1 MSLSTNIPQATLIAM
16 NSARNAQA
24 EAEDAIERLATGS
37 RVNRAG
43 NDSAGLAIAQ
53 RHTAAILGLAQAAK
67 NSADTQ
73 NILAT
78 ADSGLSGVSDALIRI
93 NQLAV
98 SAQNSTLAQ
107 SEKSIIQAEI
117 EQLLAAIDSSS
128 SQIYFN
134 RKGVLNGNIKN
145 STALVGA
152 RASGGLTYSIPEVS
166 TSTLGAY
173 IFYANG
179 TATSAAAASAANN
192 SVTTAEDLTI
202 KGSLGTYVFDAINE
216 ESANDLASRINAQSE
231 LTGVLASAKTEALLS
246 STGTADALCRL
257 LINGAVTDRFNFSS
271 TNFGE
276 ATRAINAISGTTGV
290 SAEVANGG
298 IRLKNTK
305 GEDVVIENMESTT
318 NLRVRKFSADGTS
331 FVGPEV
337 ALQASGNNDATRV
350 TGTLMLSSS
359 ESFGINEAG
368 ATGSESIVVQTDT
381 SISQTFGDV
390 SIVNGF
396 IYLGTGDSAEAIGS
410 IDQTQNGQNGQPL
423 KINLGQFSNND
434 FETGSAGDTAVSG
447 WSLSN
452 SQIKLNGASS
462 LAGQPTATDTAFPPT
477 VAAGYA
483 APYDQMTPGSATYQT
498 ELSTETSSGS
508 GLSVRLRSTGV
519 SVDSFGIV
527 HGPAIVSDSSV
538 KLNPGDSVSFEW
550 RATGGEDAYDVI
562 GYLVDENTGY
572 IEEILNETGADA
584 GTSTNWATVSKDIS
598 TSGTYKFVF
607 IAGTW
612 DATGGTAAGA
622 QLYVDNIAVSQNS
635 KAALSDDVV
644 SQIRAALTSTR
655 NGYMQPLEILSTGE
669 ELRFTTTDASVS
681 ALVPLTTLDLLAH
694 NGAELAQNLASNS
707 LNQIARVRAD
717 LGALSNRLDHSF
729 ESAIGLKDNMA
740 FAKSQLID
748 ADFALESAKYARARI
763 LQETTTSLIAKS
775 NELNELVLNLLRT
788 E

>member
-1 MSLSTNIPQATLIAM
+1 M

-117 EQLLAAIDSSS
+117 EQLLAAIDSNS

-152 RASGGLTYSIPEVS
+152 QASGDLTYSIPEVS

-179 TATSAAAASAANN
+179 TAASAAAASAANN

-202 KGSLGTYVFDAINE
+202 KGSLGTYVFDAINK
-216 ESANDLASRINAQSE
+216 ESADNLASRINAQSE

-331 FVGPEV
+331 FVGSEV

-359 ESFGINEAG
+359 ESFGIHEAG
-368 ATGSESIVVQTDT
+368 ATGSESIVVETDT

-410 IDQTQNGQNGQPL
+410 VDQTQNGQNGQPL

-498 ELSTETSSGS
+498 ELST
-508 GLSVRLRSTGV
+508 
-519 SVDSFGIV
+519 
-527 HGPAIVSDSSV
+527 
-538 KLNPGDSVSFEW
+538 
-550 RATGGEDAYDVI
+550 
-562 GYLVDENTGY
+562 
-572 IEEILNETGADA
+572 
-584 GTSTNWATVSKDIS
+584 
-598 TSGTYKFVF
+598 
-607 IAGTW
+607 
-612 DATGGTAAGA
+612 
-622 QLYVDNIAVSQNS
+622 
-635 KAALSDDVV
+635 
-644 SQIRAALTSTR
+644 
-655 NGYMQPLEILSTGE
+655 
-669 ELRFTTTDASVS
+669 
-681 ALVPLTTLDLLAH
+681 
-694 NGAELAQNLASNS
+694 
-707 LNQIARVRAD
+707 
-717 LGALSNRLDHSF
+717 
-729 ESAIGLKDNMA
+729 
-740 FAKSQLID
+740 
-748 ADFALESAKYARARI
+748 
-763 LQETTTSLIAKS
+763 
-775 NELNELVLNLLRT
+775 
-788 E
+788 